1 MRDVVRL
8 MTPGVLMVVV
18 AVVGASREASS
29 REREIPA
36 PSPLRAKA
44 PKSGCPKDM
53 ARVGDSCVDRY
64 EAPNKR
70 RGRPLVMQTSA
81 EAEDWCALKGKR
93 LCREEEWI
101 AACEGANKRQY
112 PYGTSHEDAR
122 CNDDKEWRQVNE
134 PVLAKWP
141 ASEAKSHTKELYQ
154 AAKSGSKRGC
164 KSDTGVYDLIGNVEE
179 WVVRTRGHTN
189 DHHHILVGCYWAG
202 CYGGGKPT
210 CTSSNS
216 AHGPGFRFY
225 ETGFRCCKDAAK
237 KR

>member
-1 MRDVVRL
+1 V
-8 MTPGVLMVVV
+8 
-18 AVVGASREASS
+18 
-29 REREIPA
+29 
-36 PSPLRAKA
+36 
-44 PKSGCPKDM
+44 KSGCPKDM
-53 ARVGDSCVDRY
+53 ARVGDACIDRY

-70 RGRPLVMQTSA
+70 RGRPLVMQTSQEA
-81 EAEDWCALKGKR
+81 EAWCEAHQKR
-93 LCREEEWI
+93 LCREDEWI
-101 AACEGANKRQY
+101 SACEGANKRQY
-112 PYGTSHEDAR
+112 PYGSEHEDAR

-141 ASEAKSHTKELYQ
+141 ASEAKTHTQELYQ
-154 AAKSGSKRGC
+154 AAKSGTKRGC
-164 KSDTGVYDLIGNVEE
+164 KSDYGVYDLTGNVEE

-189 DHHHILVGCYWAG
+189 DYHHILVGCYWSG

>member
-1 MRDVVRL
+1 
-8 MTPGVLMVVV
+8 
-18 AVVGASREASS
+18 
-29 REREIPA
+29 
-36 PSPLRAKA
+36 
-44 PKSGCPKDM
+44 M

-164 KSDTGVYDLIGNVEE
+164 KSDTGVYDLTGNVEE

-237 KR
+237 RR